1 MTDTSSGTNEEQA
14 LDTALEE
21 ATPLLAKSL
30 QRAEQA
36 RRRNRR
42 LILGGLVMLLAV
54 ASLIVVSA
62 LTNEAPQ
69 KPGSPQNQ
77 IEAVAM
83 SEEVAAQG
91 WRLWNEQKYRAAE
104 LVFINSIELDTTNP
118 NAHNGLGWSLLNLG
132 RNVEAQPHFEKTIG
146 LEPQHIGAING
157 LAICRKN
164 AGDVDGAIELWLKM
178 HEIAT
183 GPHAG
188 TFGLARTYM
197 ERGEYAEAIPLL
209 EMLAG
214 SHPGNAEVQ
223 QMLRKAQAGG

>member
-1 MTDTSSGTNEEQA
+1 
-14 LDTALEE
+14 
-21 ATPLLAKSL
+21 
-30 QRAEQA
+30 
-36 RRRNRR
+36 
-42 LILGGLVMLLAV
+42 MLLAV

-69 KPGSPQNQ
+69 KPGSPQNP

-104 LVFINSIELDTTNP
+104 LAFIDSIKLDATNP
-118 NAHNGLGWSLLNLG
+118 HAHNGLGWSLLNQG
-132 RNVEAQPHFEKTIG
+132 RSVEAQPHFEKAIG
-146 LEPQHIGAING
+146 LDPQRIGAING

-197 ERGEYAEAIPLL
+197 ERGEYAKAIPLL
-209 EMLAG
+209 EVLAK
-214 SHPGNAEVQ
+214 SYSGNEEVQ
-223 QMLRKAQAGG
+223 QMLRKAQAGD